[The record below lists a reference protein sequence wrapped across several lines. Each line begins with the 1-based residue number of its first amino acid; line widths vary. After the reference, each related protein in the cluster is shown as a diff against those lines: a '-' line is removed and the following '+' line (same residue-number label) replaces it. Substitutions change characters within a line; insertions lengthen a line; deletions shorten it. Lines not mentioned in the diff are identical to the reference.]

1 MDKYITAFFIF
12 LLFISKKSCN
22 FAADFEKKMETFT
35 FCGLGVDAWIT
46 IATVF
51 AMFTVLLFTKLRSD
65 VVFLCAVGVLYITG
79 VLDAKEALSGIS
91 QASVAVVGVLFVVI
105 AGLMH
110 TGVLQ
115 WIVKHLLGIPNTY
128 TKAVMRLMLP
138 VAALSSFLSNTTV
151 VALFVNIVKMWS
163 KRLGIS
169 PSKLL
174 IPLSYASGMGGVC
187 TLIGT
192 PPNLIIS
199 GLYEEKTGEAM
210 NILATTIPGL
220 FCLAIGVLSIIA
232 IRRLLPNRKAPE
244 EAFESTGDYTV
255 EMLVPSDNQHIG
267 QTVGELGLNTVH
279 GGSLIELRHFD
290 DEKILSPVP
299 DDEPLMGGDRLIYA
313 GQIGD
318 LLELEISHGLVN
330 ADHHVFHYEDAPKSH
345 HSLRTAYIT
354 FGSGLIGTTMGTNGF
369 EKEHKVTLVAVSR
382 RGCRIEESPREVVLK
397 AGDTLLLEG
406 VKELQADTKMMSRD
420 LHFFESNDIP
430 NISIRTFIS
439 SAIMIAM
446 VTLSALGV
454 LPLLQSAILAVF
466 AMLIFRC
473 CSPEQAMRSINW
485 DILMIFACSAVL
497 GLAIQKTGIAE
508 MLATSILDIC
518 GTNPIVVMTAICF
531 AGTFIT
537 EFISNTAAGAM
548 FFPIMYE
555 AAVKLGYEP
564 YPFLIALMIAVSSSF
579 ATPIGSPTHMLVYGP
594 GGYRFSDFLRIGLLM
609 NIIILAAN
617 ILIVNLVYPLTPLP

>member
-1 MDKYITAFFIF
+1 MDSFVF
-12 LLFISKKSCN
+12 LGF
-22 FAADFEKKMETFT
+22 
-35 FCGLGVDAWIT
+35 GLDAWIT
-46 IATVF
+46 IITVLG
-51 AMFTVLLFTKLRSD
+51 MFTVLLFTKLRSD
-65 VVFLCAVGVLYITG
+65 VVFLGAVGILYVTG

-91 QASVAVVGVLFVVI
+91 QTSVAVVGVLFVVI

-115 WIVKHLLGIPNTY
+115 WIVKHLLGTPDTY
-128 TKAVMRLMLP
+128 TKAVTRLMLP

-163 KRLGIS
+163 KKLGIS

-210 NILATTIPGL
+210 NILATTVPGL
-220 FCLAIGVLSIIA
+220 FCLAVGVLSIIA
-232 IRRLLPNRKAPE
+232 MRKLLPNRKAPE

-255 EMLVPSDNQHIG
+255 EMLVPSDNKRIG
-267 QTVGELGLNTVH
+267 MTVGELGLNTVH

-299 DDEPLMGGDRLIYA
+299 DDEPLMGGDRLVYA
-313 GQIGD
+313 GQIGE
-318 LLELEISHGLVN
+318 LLELEQTHGLVN
-330 ADHHVFHYEDAPKSH
+330 ADHHVFRYSDATKGEH
-345 HSLRTAYIT
+345 TLRTAYIN
-354 FGSGLIGTTMGTNGF
+354 FGSSLIGTTMGTNGF
-369 EKEHKVTLVAVSR
+369 EKEHRLTLVAVSR
-382 RGCRIEESPREVVLK
+382 RGSRIEQSPREVVLQ
-397 AGDTLLLEG
+397 AGDTLLLESIN
-406 VKELQADTKMMSRD
+406 ELKTDTKTMSRD
-420 LHFFESNDIP
+420 LHFFDSEEIP
-430 NISIRTFIS
+430 NISWRTFVS
-439 SAIMIAM
+439 SMIMIAM
-446 VTLSALGV
+446 VALSALGV
-454 LPLLQSAILAVF
+454 LPLLQCAILAVF
-466 AMLIFRC
+466 AMFIFRC

-485 DILMIFACSAVL
+485 DILMIFAGSAVL

-508 MLATSILDIC
+508 RMAGGILDIC
-518 GTNPIVVMTAICF
+518 GTNPIVVMTAICL

-555 AAVKLGYEP
+555 AAEKLGYEP

-594 GGYRFSDFLRIGLLM
+594 GGYRFSDFLKIGLLM
-609 NIIILAAN
+609 NLIILAAN